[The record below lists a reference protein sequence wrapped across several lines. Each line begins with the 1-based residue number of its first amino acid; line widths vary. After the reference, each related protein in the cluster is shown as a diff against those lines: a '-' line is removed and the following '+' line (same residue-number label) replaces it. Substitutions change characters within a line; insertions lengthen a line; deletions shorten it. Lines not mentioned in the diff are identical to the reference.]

1 MAHFVEL
8 DENNIILRVIV
19 VDNFILQDESNK
31 ENEQNG
37 INFCKSLFGGNWL
50 QTSYN
55 GNFRGRYGGIGYYY
69 NEEENEFY
77 PPPCKNRAEYE
88 QELQRLE
95 NLPKPPPIST
105 QE

>member
-1 MAHFVEL
+1 MASFLEL
-8 DENNIILRVIV
+8 DENNNVIRGIA
-19 VDNFILQDESNK
+19 VDNAVLLDENGV
-31 ENEQNG
+31 EQEELG
-37 INFCKSLFGGNWL
+37 KKFCTDLLGGRWV

-55 GNFRGRYGGIGYYY
+55 GNFRGRYGGVGYYY

-105 QE
+105 QA